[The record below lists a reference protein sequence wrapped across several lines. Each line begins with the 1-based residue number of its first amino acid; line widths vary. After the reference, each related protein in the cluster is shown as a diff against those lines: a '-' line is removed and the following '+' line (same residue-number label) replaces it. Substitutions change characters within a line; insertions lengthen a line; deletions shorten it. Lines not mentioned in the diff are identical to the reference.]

1 MVLGLGTTFWIC
13 IHAEAI
19 YLTSKKMKQQV
30 QPSRSPFLL
39 RWTRQ
44 RGSDNLYHLFVQLLN
59 ANQSILGNFYFMPVP
74 ISSGQCLLGGES
86 LTGVRGK
93 DGGVS
98 DELMLHNKLPPNL
111 VAQYQQQSVLSL
123 LTVSMRRALLRVS
136 GSGPSCSSLQT
147 LAGAKGQGGL

>member
-1 MVLGLGTTFWIC
+1 MDTISSALNF
-13 IHAEAI
+13 
-19 YLTSKKMKQQV
+19 
-30 QPSRSPFLL
+30 PFL
-39 RWTRQ
+39 RR
-44 RGSDNLYHLFVQLLN
+44 D
-59 ANQSILGNFYFMPVP
+59 QSTYMPHHCLDPMFLGNFYFMPVP

-111 VAQYQQQSVLSL
+111 VAQYQQQSVLSP

>member
-19 YLTSKKMKQQV
+19 YMTSKKMKQQV
-30 QPSRSPFLL
+30 QPSRSPFLH
-39 RWTRQ
+39 RWTRR
-44 RGSDNLYHLFVQLLN
+44 RGSDNLYHLIVQLLN

-111 VAQYQQQSVLSL
+111 VAQYQQQSVLSP